1 MSTIKKILRKMIF
14 QEKADSESYIKYL
27 RQKGIKIGERT
38 KFFAPNMTH
47 IDETKLQQV

>member
-27 RQKGIKIGERT
+27 RQKGIKIGEKNKIFCTEHDTYR
-38 KFFAPNMTH
+38 
-47 IDETKLQQV
+47 